1 MSKYKPIKPKENVE
15 YTFVF
20 KKKKGGY
27 SRYTL
32 RFLFE
37 DENGMLVFFNV
48 TTKQKAKPMTLR
60 HFDWIYERNLI
71 FYKKV
76 EDGADCTP
84 ALKINVRDK
93 RNLRMLKG
101 LELAE
106 RRKIKETLPY
116 DVEELQ
122 ERYIKAIKDNDG
134 INVFRMICD
143 SISKMIANN

>member
-1 MSKYKPIKPKENVE
+1 MSKYKPRKPREDIE

-20 KKKKGGY
+20 KKKQGGF

-32 RFLFE
+32 RFLYE

-60 HFDWIYERNLI
+60 HFDWIYERDLI

-76 EDGADCTP
+76 GKAECIAEV
-84 ALKINVRDK
+84 KISVRDK

-106 RRKIKETLPY
+106 RRKIEETLPY
-116 DVEELQ
+116 DVDELQ
-122 ERYIKAIKDNDG
+122 ERYIKALKENNG
-134 INVFRMICD
+134 INAFRMICD
-143 SISKMIANN
+143 GISEMIVNN